1 MNHRPLL
8 AALLASATLALAGCP
23 EDNAPTQGSAKPA
36 GSAAAAP
43 TVTATAKPLPPMP
56 KAPPIPAT
64 PEGLPELKTPADNPL
79 TPEKVML
86 GKQLFFDKRL
96 SKDGSASCETCHVP
110 EKGWTDGKP
119 LSQKVGGGMNTRHSP
134 TLINVGYNELWYWDG
149 RAETLEKQIEAA
161 WKGQMG
167 ADPAA
172 IAAALKKVPLY
183 EVEFKAVFNSDPTP
197 DTILKALASFVRT
210 IRSGGSPWD
219 KHEKGDKTAASDAA
233 KRGWELFRNKAGCA
247 ACHAPP
253 AYTDNG
259 FHNTGIGFD
268 KPEPDL
274 GRGKI
279 AKDEKLDGAFKT
291 PTLRSVTKHP
301 PYFHD
306 GRSATIEEAVDYML
320 SGGIKDKNKHLDDRM
335 KPVKLSPKEREDLL
349 AFVKALEAPEE
360 PYERPTIPTE

>member
-1 MNHRPLL
+1 MNHRPLIS
-8 AALLASATLALAGCP
+8 ALLASAALALAGCP
-23 EDNAPTQGSAKPA
+23 EEHAPTQASAKPA

-43 TVTATAKPLPPMP
+43 ALSATAEAKPLPPMP
-56 KAPPIPAT
+56 QAPPLPAT

-96 SKDGSASCETCHVP
+96 SKDASASCETCHVP
-110 EKGWTDGKP
+110 EKGWSDGKS
-119 LSQKVGGGMNTRHSP
+119 LSPKVGGAVNTRHSP
-134 TLINVGYNELWYWDG
+134 TLWNVGYNEKWYWDG
-149 RAETLEKQIEAA
+149 RSETLEKQIEAA

-167 ADPAA
+167 AEPAQVASA
-172 IAAALKKVPLY
+172 IAKVPGY
-183 EVEFKAVFNSDPTP
+183 QVQFKTIYGGDPTG
-197 DTILKALASFVRT
+197 DSIVKSLAAFVRT
-210 IRSGGSPWD
+210 IRSGDAPFD
-219 KHEKGDKTAASDAA
+219 KFEKGDKTAIGEEA

-253 AYTDNG
+253 LYTDNL

-279 AKDEKLDGAFKT
+279 SKDDKEDGAFKT
-291 PTLRSVTKHP
+291 PTMRSVTTHP

-306 GRSATIEEAVDYML
+306 GRAATMDDAVDFML
-320 SGGIKDKNKHLDDRM
+320 GGGIKDKNPKLDTRL
-335 KPVKLSPKEREDLL
+335 KPVKLSKQERTDLL
-349 AFVKALEAPEE
+349 AFVK
-360 PYERPTIPTE
+360 